1 MDEGVSTEFF
11 EDEDGDGYGNA
22 DASISACEAP
32 DGYVSAEWATDCDDD
47 EALSYPG
54 NTEVC
59 DEVDNNCDGAVD
71 EGLGSTWYLDQD
83 ADQWGDPATTI
94 EACTQPLG
102 YVAQAGDC
110 DDDARAVNPDATEV
124 CNSIDDDCDTDIDDD
139 DASVDPSVG
148 GGTWYTDADADTYGV
163 PVLVSACT
171 QPVGTVADD
180 GDCDDGEWAVNPRPP
195 RCATAS
201 MTTVTA
207 TSMTMTGRWMHRW
220 WRDLVHRRR
229 CRHLRRYDSPVVA
242 CAQPSGAVLDDTDCD
257 DAARTVNPGATEV
270 CNTVDDD
277 CDGDI
282 DDDDASV
289 DTSVG
294 GGTWYTDGDA
304 DRYGD
309 PLSPVS
315 ACVQP
320 SGAVADDNDCDDS
333 ARAVNR
339 SHRGLPTAS
348 TTTATAMSTTT
359 TPRCSPPR
367 PPPGTP
373 TSTPTATAMPATR
386 SRMRCTCPH
395 TADDTDCDDGAIT
408 VHPGASEVCNSIDDD
423 CDGDIDDADASLDT
437 STATTWY
444 ADLDT
449 DGYGDASNSLLACDQ
464 PSLYESD
471 NTDCDDGDRTIS
483 PGATEV
489 WYDGIDQDC
498 DEADDYDADGDGDP
512 ASRTA
517 APTATTPTHRSTGAR
532 LSAGRVVQ
540 PPRCIDP

>member
-1 MDEGVSTEFF
+1 M
-11 EDEDGDGYGNA
+11 
-22 DASISACEAP
+22 
-32 DGYVSAEWATDCDDD
+32 ATSRPSGPPT
-47 EALSYPG
+47 ATTTRPVVPG

-59 DEVDNNCDGAVD
+59 DELDNNCDGEVD

-148 GGTWYTDADADTYGV
+148 GGTWYTDADTDTYGDAGAA
-163 PVLVSACT
+163 VSACT

-180 GDCDDGEWAVNPRPP
+180 SDCDDGEWAVNPA
-195 RCATAS
+195 ATEVCNSIDDDCDGDVDDDDRSVDAS
-201 MTTVTA
+201 VGGGTWYTDADTDTYGDA
-207 TSMTMTGRWMHRW
+207 
-220 WRDLVHRRR
+220 
-229 CRHLRRYDSPVVA
+229 DSPVVA

-257 DAARTVNPGATEV
+257 DAARAVNPGATEV

-320 SGAVADDNDCDDS
+320 SGAVADDTDCDDS
-333 ARAVNR
+333 ARAVN
-339 SHRGLPTAS
+339 
-348 TTTATAMSTTT
+348 
-359 TPRCSPPR
+359 
-367 PPPGTP
+367 
-373 TSTPTATAMPATR
+373 
-386 SRMRCTCPH
+386 
-395 TADDTDCDDGAIT
+395 
-408 VHPGASEVCNSIDDD
+408 PGATEVCNSIDDD
-423 CDGDIDDADASLDT
+423 CDGDVDDDDASLLT
-437 STATTWY
+437 ATATTWY

-449 DGYGDASNSLLACDQ
+449 DGYGDAGNTSSHALHL
-464 PSLYESD
+464 PS
-471 NTDCDDGDRTIS
+471 TPPTI
-483 PGATEV
+483 
-489 WYDGIDQDC
+489 
-498 DEADDYDADGDGDP
+498 
-512 ASRTA
+512 
-517 APTATTPTHRSTGAR
+517 PTATMAP
-532 LSAGRVVQ
+532 L
-540 PPRCIDP
+540 P